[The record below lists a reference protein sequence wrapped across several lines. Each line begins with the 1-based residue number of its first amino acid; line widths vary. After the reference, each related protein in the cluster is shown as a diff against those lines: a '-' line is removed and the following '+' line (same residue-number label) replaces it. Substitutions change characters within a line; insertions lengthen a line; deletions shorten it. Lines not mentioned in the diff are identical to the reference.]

1 MILESAL
8 VCLTLNIY
16 HEARGEPIEG
26 QYAVALVTLNRAR
39 RNPANICREVYR
51 HKQFSWTLDK
61 TLKVQDW
68 KAYQRCMQ
76 VARRALALRDFTNG
90 ADHFHTTD
98 ITPQWASNL
107 EYAGQWGNHYFYR
120 SQRIATQ

>member
-1 MILESAL
+1 MILESAIT
-8 VCLTLNIY
+8 CLALNVY

-26 QYAVALVTLNRAR
+26 QMAVALVTINRAR

-51 HKQFSWTLDK
+51 HKQFSWTLKQDVSVTDK
-61 TLKVQDW
+61 
-68 KAYQRCMQ
+68 KAYQRSLA
-76 VARRALALRDFTNG
+76 VARNAWALKDFTGG

-98 ITPQWASNL
+98 ISPPWASNL

-120 SQRIATQ
+120 NNKVVTK